1 MKTSELTVMDE
12 KIDKFGGLIQC
23 IGSSLVSAGKL
34 LVEIIEEDPT
44 AKRRIQAKYPEI
56 SASMLNQ
63 LEAVGRGQLH
73 PKLALTGSAGYMRLR
88 GLPMSDQE
96 RYLEESVELLVEA
109 GEDYDVLLV
118 KVSDLTP
125 KQAAQ
130 VFAPDHVRAQGAQ
143 RAYLEDQKQKAT
155 LAHRCE
161 ELPEPYKVHRDGSI
175 EFRAGTRIKRKEL
188 LWLVQ
193 RVIGEG

>member
-12 KIDKFGGLIQC
+12 KIEKLGGLMQN
-23 IGSSLVSAGKL
+23 IGTSLMAAGKL
-34 LVEIIEEDPT
+34 LVEILEEEPKG
-44 AKRRIQAKYPEI
+44 KRLIQAKYPGI
-56 SASMLNQ
+56 SAPMLNQ
-63 LEAVGRGQLH
+63 LEALGRGQLH
-73 PKLALTGSAGYMRLR
+73 PALALSGSPGYIRLR